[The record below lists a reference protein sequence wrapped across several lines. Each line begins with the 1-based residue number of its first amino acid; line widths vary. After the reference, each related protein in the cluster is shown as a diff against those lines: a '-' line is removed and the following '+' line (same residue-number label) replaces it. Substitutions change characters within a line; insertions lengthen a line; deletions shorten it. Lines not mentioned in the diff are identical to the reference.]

1 MRHHRHW
8 FLTLLLSAA
17 LIAGA
22 LAPAFAPAARAQGE
36 CGTAPAPRLMAGGEG
51 MVTFT
56 DGRPLNVRGAAGLG
70 GTLIGQLPEGTPFAV
85 VEGPVC
91 ADNIY
96 WWHVTAGALAGWIAE
111 GMEGE
116 YFVAPSAAAATPQ
129 GAVTPTGSTAPTG
142 PAVPLSQGT
151 GPFTVWDWATFVA
164 DYWGDG
170 LPDPMQIAPPAVYN
184 GDLPNLPVDLSGVM
198 FLEDAGLSQAQLAL
212 LAQNGFVVVPG
223 GLEQFAP
230 AYLDSDNW
238 QTWPE
243 GVTWDG
249 SEDAELPP
257 GHAFFVTTDATL
269 HALHLIFDNLLTDL
283 EQVSFYPL
291 ITEDVV
297 TPALQAAHA
306 QVQAAAGTPLESP
319 SRSAELYLAVALE
332 LFAPGSAAPIIGAEA
347 MSAVTPLVEMALAAQ
362 GQLEVPF
369 LAGYQEDF
377 SQYRPRGHYDGD
389 PLLEQYFRG
398 MMWLSRIT
406 FLAEDPDATQIALML
421 LRALRSSPEA
431 VAGWTTLHETLTF
444 LIGPV
449 DDLGPPEYSAVAA
462 AIYHPEDLP
471 LDALADPE
479 RLAAFQAAL
488 KALPGPRINGL
499 ILPDDTAAEDMS
511 ESGRGFRFLGQRF
524 TLDGYVMGQL
534 MYPYVGTRENPR
546 LLPLGLDV
554 AAAVGG
560 AETPY
565 QLAIQAGAGD
575 FLNYDT
581 QVFKL
586 ASELGVL
593 GDRDWLENTYGGWLW
608 TLKPLWEKRSAG
620 YPPLMQTEA
629 WLRKDLQTGLASWT
643 ELKHDTVLYAKQPSG
658 LGGGGGPLT
667 SFGYVEPNPLVF
679 ARIAVVAAMT
689 YQGLAERGLAEIDPT
704 EYTGFQATLYEL
716 RGLAYQAAQLA
727 EIARKELAS
736 EPRTEDEY
744 WTIFG
749 FGQYLWG
756 LLAKLSPDPTNPDP
770 VALVTDVASNP
781 SAHIVLQEAVGQ
793 VDYVYVVAPASTGGW
808 QLVRG
813 GVFSLYEWIGDINQ
827 RMTDA
832 EWRAQVAAGDLPP
845 RPEWVSAFYV
855 E

>member
-1 MRHHRHW
+1 MQPHRHW
-8 FLTLLLSAA
+8 FLTILFSVA

-22 LAPAFAPAARAQGE
+22 LAPAFTPAARAQGE
-36 CGTAPAPRLMAGGEG
+36 CGSAPAPRLVAGGAG

-56 DGRPLNVRGAAGLG
+56 DGRPLNVRNAAGLS
-70 GTLIGQLPEGTPFAV
+70 GTQIGQLPEGTTFAV
-85 VEGPVC
+85 VEGPAC
-91 ADNIY
+91 ADSIY
-96 WWHVTAGALAGWIAE
+96 WWHVTAGALTGWIAE

-116 YFVAPSAAAATPQ
+116 YFVAPSAATTLQ
-129 GAVTPTGSTAPTG
+129 GEVTPAG
-142 PAVPLSQGT
+142 PVVPLSQGT
-151 GPFTVWDWATFVA
+151 GPFTVWDWATFAA
-164 DYWGDG
+164 DSWYGDQ
-170 LPDPMQIAPPAVYN
+170 PDPMQIAPPDVYS
-184 GDLPNLPVDLSGVM
+184 GDLPGLPVDLSGVM
-198 FLEDAGLSQAQLAL
+198 FLEDAGLNQAQLAL

-223 GLEQFAP
+223 GLDQFHP
-230 AYLDSDNW
+230 AYRDSGAW

-243 GVTWDG
+243 GVIYDG
-249 SEDAELPP
+249 SQNADLPP
-257 GHAFFVTTDATL
+257 GHAFFITTDATL
-269 HALHLIFDNLLTDL
+269 HALHFIFDNLLTDL
-283 EQVSFYPL
+283 EKASFYPL
-291 ITEDVV
+291 LTQNVV

-306 QVQAAAGTPLESP
+306 QTQAAAGTALESP
-319 SRSAELYLAVALE
+319 ARSAELFLAVALE
-332 LFAPGSAAPIIGAEA
+332 LLAPGNAAPIVGAEA

-362 GQLEVPF
+362 GQLDVPF
-369 LAGYQEDF
+369 LTNYQEDF

-389 PLLEQYFRG
+389 PVLEQYFRG

-406 FLAEDPDATQIALML
+406 FLAEDPQATQIALLL

-431 VAGWTTLHETLTF
+431 IAGWTTLHETLTF

-449 DDLGPPEYSAVAA
+449 DDLGPTEYSAVTA
-462 AIYHPEDLP
+462 AIYHPADLP
-471 LDALADPE
+471 LDALADLE
-479 RLAAFQAAL
+479 RLAAFQAML
-488 KALPGPRINGL
+488 KTLPGPRINGL
-499 ILPDDTAAEDMS
+499 ILPDSTAAGEMS

-546 LLPLGLDV
+546 LLPLSLDV

-560 AETPY
+560 AEMPY
-565 QLAIQAGAGD
+565 FLAVQAGAGD
-575 FLNYDT
+575 FLNYDA
-581 QVFKL
+581 QVLKL

-593 GDRDWLENTYGGWLW
+593 GDQDWLENTYGAWLW
-608 TLKPLWEKRSAG
+608 TLKPLWGRDPAG

-658 LGGGGGPLT
+658 LGGGGAPLT

-679 ARIAVVAAMT
+679 ARIAVVAALT
-689 YQGLAERGLAEIDPT
+689 HQGLTERGLVSLDST
-704 EYTGFQATLYEL
+704 EYAGFQATLYQL
-716 RGLAYQAAQLA
+716 RGLAYEAAQLA
-727 EIARKELAS
+727 EIARKELAG

-749 FGQYLWG
+749 FGQYLWAM
-756 LLAKLSPDPTNPDP
+756 LITLSTDPDNPDP

-781 SAHIVLQEAVGQ
+781 SAQIVLQEAVGN
-793 VDYVYVVAPASTGGW
+793 VDYIYVVAPVSTGGW
-808 QLVRG
+808 QLLRG
-813 GVFSLYEWIGDINQ
+813 GVFTYYEWVGNINE

-845 RPEWVSAFYV
+845 RPAWVSAFYA

>member
-1 MRHHRHW
+1 MQPHRHW
-8 FLTLLLSAA
+8 FLTILFSVA

-22 LAPAFAPAARAQGE
+22 LAPAFTPAARAQGE
-36 CGTAPAPRLMAGGEG
+36 CGSAPAPRLVAGGAG

-56 DGRPLNVRGAAGLG
+56 DGRPLNVRNAAGLS
-70 GTLIGQLPEGTPFAV
+70 GTQIGQLPEGTTFAV

-91 ADNIY
+91 ADSIY
-96 WWHVTAGALAGWIAE
+96 WWHVTAGALTGWIAE

-116 YFVAPSAAAATPQ
+116 YFVAPSAATTPQ
-129 GAVTPTGSTAPTG
+129 GEVTPAG
-142 PAVPLSQGT
+142 PVVPLSQGT
-151 GPFTVWDWATFVA
+151 GPFTVWDWATFAA
-164 DYWGDG
+164 DSWYGDQ
-170 LPDPMQIAPPAVYN
+170 PDPMQIAPPDVYS
-184 GDLPNLPVDLSGVM
+184 GDLPGLPVDLSGVM

-223 GLEQFAP
+223 GLDQFYP
-230 AYLDSDNW
+230 AYRDSGDW

-243 GVTWDG
+243 GVIYDG
-249 SEDAELPP
+249 SQNADLPP
-257 GHAFFVTTDATL
+257 GHAFFITTDATL
-269 HALHLIFDNLLTDL
+269 HALHFIFDNLLTDL
-283 EQVSFYPL
+283 EKASFYPL
-291 ITEDVV
+291 LTQNVV

-306 QVQAAAGTPLESP
+306 QTQAAAGTALESP
-319 SRSAELYLAVALE
+319 ARSAELFLAVALE
-332 LFAPGSAAPIIGAEA
+332 LLAPGNAAPIVGAEA

-362 GQLEVPF
+362 GQLDVPF
-369 LAGYQEDF
+369 LTNYQEDF

-389 PLLEQYFRG
+389 PVLEQYFRG

-406 FLAEDPDATQIALML
+406 FLAEDPQATQIALLL

-431 VAGWTTLHETLTF
+431 IAGWTTLHETLTF
-444 LIGPV
+444 LIGPM
-449 DDLGPPEYSAVAA
+449 DDLGPTEYSAVTA
-462 AIYHPEDLP
+462 AIYHPADLP

-479 RLAAFQAAL
+479 RLAAFQAML
-488 KALPGPRINGL
+488 KTLPGPRINGL
-499 ILPDDTAAEDMS
+499 ILPDSTAAGEMS

-524 TLDGYVMGQL
+524 TLDGYVMDQL

-546 LLPLGLDV
+546 LLPLSLDV

-560 AETPY
+560 AEMPY
-565 QLAIQAGAGD
+565 SLAVQAGAGD
-575 FLNYDT
+575 FLNYDA
-581 QVFKL
+581 QVLKL

-593 GDRDWLENTYGGWLW
+593 GDQDWLENTYGAWLW
-608 TLKPLWEKRSAG
+608 TLKPLWGRDPAG

-658 LGGGGGPLT
+658 LGGGGAPLT

-679 ARIAVVAAMT
+679 ARIAVVAALT
-689 YQGLAERGLAEIDPT
+689 HQGLTERGLVSLDST
-704 EYTGFQATLYEL
+704 EYAGFQATLYQL
-716 RGLAYQAAQLA
+716 RGLAYEAAQLA
-727 EIARKELAS
+727 EIARKELAG

-749 FGQYLWG
+749 FGQYLWAM
-756 LLAKLSPDPTNPDP
+756 LITLSTYPDNPDP

-781 SAHIVLQEAVGQ
+781 SAQIVLQEAVGN
-793 VDYVYVVAPASTGGW
+793 VDYIYMVAPVSTGGW
-808 QLVRG
+808 QLLRG
-813 GVFSLYEWIGDINQ
+813 GVFTYYEWVGNINE

-845 RPEWVSAFYV
+845 RPAWVSAFYA

>member
-8 FLTLLLSAA
+8 FLTFLLSAA

-36 CGTAPAPRLMAGGEG
+36 CGSAPAPRLMTGGEG

-56 DGRPLNVRGAAGLG
+56 DGRPLNVRTAAGLG
-70 GTLIGQLPEGTPFAV
+70 GTLTGQLPEGTVFAV

-96 WWHVTAGALAGWIAE
+96 WWHVTAGTLAGWIAE

-129 GAVTPTGSTAPTG
+129 GAVTPTGPTAPTG
-142 PAVPLSQGT
+142 PVVPLSQGT

-170 LPDPMQIAPPAVYN
+170 LPDPMTIAPPDVYN

-198 FLEDAGLSQAQLAL
+198 FLEDAGLNQAQRTL
-212 LAQNGFVVVPG
+212 LAQNGFVVAPG
-223 GLEQFAP
+223 GLDQFHP
-230 AYLDSDNW
+230 AYLDSDNR

-249 SEDAELPP
+249 SEDAVLPP
-257 GHAFFVTTDATL
+257 GHAFFITTDATL
-269 HALHLIFDNLLTDL
+269 HALHFVFDNLLTDL
-283 EQVSFYPL
+283 EKASFYPL
-291 ITEDVV
+291 LTQNVV

-306 QVQAAAGTPLESP
+306 QTQAAAGTPLESP
-319 SRSAELYLAVALE
+319 ARSAELYLAVALE
-332 LFAPGSAAPIIGAEA
+332 LLAPGSATPIIGAEA
-347 MSAVTPLVEMALAAQ
+347 MGAVTPLVEMALAAQ
-362 GQLEVPF
+362 GQLDVPF
-369 LAGYQEDF
+369 LTGYQEDF

-389 PLLEQYFRG
+389 PVLEQYFRG

-406 FLAEDPDATQIALML
+406 FLAEDPQATQIALLL

-431 VAGWTTLHETLTF
+431 VAGWMTLHETLTF

-449 DDLGPPEYSAVAA
+449 DDLGPPEYGAVAA
-462 AIYHPEDLP
+462 AIYHPQDLP
-471 LDALADPE
+471 LDGLADPG
-479 RLAAFQAAL
+479 RLLAFQAAL

-499 ILPDDTAAEDMS
+499 ILPDDTAAEEMS

-554 AAAVGG
+554 AATVGG

-565 QLAIQAGAGD
+565 FLAIQAGAGD
-575 FLNYDT
+575 FLNYDA
-581 QVFKL
+581 QVLKL

-593 GDRDWLENTYGGWLW
+593 GDQDWLENTYGAWLW
-608 TLKPLWEKRSAG
+608 TLKPLWGRDPAG

-658 LGGGGGPLT
+658 LGGGGAPLT

-679 ARIAVVAAMT
+679 ARIAIVAAMT
-689 YQGLAERGLAEIDPT
+689 YQGLVERGLAGIDPT
-704 EYTGFQATLYEL
+704 EYTGFQATLYQL
-716 RGLAYQAAQLA
+716 RGLAYQSAQLA
-727 EIARKELAS
+727 EIARKELAG

-756 LLAKLSPDPTNPDP
+756 LLVTLSTIPDNPDP

-781 SAHIVLQEAVGQ
+781 SANIVLQEAVGN
-793 VDYVYVVAPASTGGW
+793 VDYIYVVVSLPAGGW

-813 GVFSLYEWIGDINQ
+813 GVFTYYEWIGDINQ

-845 RPEWVSAFYV
+845 RPEWVSAFYA